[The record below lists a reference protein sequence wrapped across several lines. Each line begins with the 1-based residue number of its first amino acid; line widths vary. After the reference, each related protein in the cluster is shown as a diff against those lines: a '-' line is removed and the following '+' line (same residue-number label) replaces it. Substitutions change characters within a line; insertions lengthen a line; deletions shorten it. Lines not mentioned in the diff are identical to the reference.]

1 MEHRID
7 EIMLTEFKQ
16 KMLDAEK
23 STATVDKY
31 IRDLRAFKNYVGK
44 EGAVTKAVVIEFKQ
58 LLMEKYAPASV
69 NSMLAAISS
78 FFKAFGW
85 YDCIVKSIKI
95 QREAFRSKE
104 RELSKKEYYRL
115 LETAKCKKNKRLY
128 YVMQTI
134 CATGIRVS
142 ELRFITVE
150 SLQARQAKVALKGK
164 IRTIILPKNLC
175 RQLKKYIRERN
186 IKSGPI
192 FITRNG
198 NPLDRSNICHEMKAL
213 SKMSGVSKGKIF
225 PHNLR
230 HLFACVYY
238 QIEKDLFRLADL
250 LGHSNVNTTRI
261 YTQISS
267 ETQEK
272 QIEMLKLVI

>member
-1 MEHRID
+1 
-7 EIMLTEFKQ
+7 
-16 KMLDAEK
+16 
-23 STATVDKY
+23 
-31 IRDLRAFKNYVGK
+31 
-44 EGAVTKAVVIEFKQ
+44 
-58 LLMEKYAPASV
+58 
-69 NSMLAAISS
+69 
-78 FFKAFGW
+78 
-85 YDCIVKSIKI
+85 
-95 QREAFRSKE
+95 
-104 RELSKKEYYRL
+104 
-115 LETAKCKKNKRLY
+115 
-128 YVMQTI
+128 MQTI

-150 SLQARQAKVALKGK
+150 SLQDRQAKVALKGK